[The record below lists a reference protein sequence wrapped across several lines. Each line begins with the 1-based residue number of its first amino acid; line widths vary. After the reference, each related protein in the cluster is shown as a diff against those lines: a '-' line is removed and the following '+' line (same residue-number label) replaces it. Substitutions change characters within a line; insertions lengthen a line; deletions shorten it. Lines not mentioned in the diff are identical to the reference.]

1 MVTVI
6 KIERIKLGLPQWE
19 MAARLKVRDCY
30 LSLME
35 AGRYKASVKIQKKIV
50 KILGGSVEE
59 MFLNDF
65 AMEVKK

>member
-1 MVTVI
+1 
-6 KIERIKLGLPQWE
+6 